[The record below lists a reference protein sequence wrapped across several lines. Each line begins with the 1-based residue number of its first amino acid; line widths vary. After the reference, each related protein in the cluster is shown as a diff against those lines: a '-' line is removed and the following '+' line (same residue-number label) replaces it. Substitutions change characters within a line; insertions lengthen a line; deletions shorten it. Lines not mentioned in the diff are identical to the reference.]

1 MKMKKGYMNIVN
13 CVFTIAALVVLVVF
27 ARAVNAEQAPPPP
40 LFSGGDGEKRQYYV
54 SPDGGDANDCG
65 EKSKPCSLNT
75 GLNRAQAGESVIL
88 TDGTYA
94 QQLVTRRSGKA
105 DNHIVIRAEHN
116 GKAKIEKSMGD
127 PVLIK
132 HDYITI
138 RGLWVSDKRSSPKSF
153 ATIRIYRN
161 GGNHHIIIEDCTI
174 FQAGMVGFSVTGA
187 KKKNNHIIFRNNF
200 IDGSGY
206 NKDFSTGEAI
216 YIGKFDDA
224 PGVENI
230 MIYGNKIRDF
240 TSNGIDVKVT
250 ATKVWIYNNEFYD
263 QVPFAAHG
271 VPDHFRDGTIL
282 IQGAEAYVFN
292 NIIRD
297 SDVQSQIIEARASAN
312 SKPNL
317 IYNNV
322 IYNCVN
328 HKLAVSY
335 KSGNG
340 GVATQVFNNTFFN
353 LDSHEVGTDNKL
365 IVKNNIGLN
374 GVPDNLSTSEF
385 DKSYFQNSSVGNFT
399 LTPLAV
405 KALNKATNRP
415 LSSTDFHDNQISG
428 QNRDYGA
435 FEHGSTTQKIPP
447 PTALRMIKDDR

>member
-1 MKMKKGYMNIVN
+1 MNIVN
-13 CVFTIAALVVLVVF
+13 CVFTIVILVVTLVVF

-54 SPDGGDANDCG
+54 APDGGDANDCG

-94 QQLVTRRSGKA
+94 QQLETRRSGKA
-105 DNHIVIRAEHN
+105 GNHIVIRAEHN
-116 GKAKIEKSMGD
+116 GKAKIEKNVGNI
-127 PVLIK
+127 VHIK

-138 RGLWVSDKRSSPKSF
+138 RGLWVSDKRSSPKGSGV
-153 ATIRIYRN
+153 IRIYRN

-174 FQAGMVGFSVTGA
+174 FQAGMVGFSVTGV
-187 KKKNNHIIFRNNF
+187 KNKNHHIIFRNNF
-200 IDGSGY
+200 INGSGY
-206 NKDFSTGEAI
+206 NKNFSTGEAI
-216 YIGKFDDA
+216 YIGKFTNDA

-230 MIYGNKIRDF
+230 MIYGNKVRDF
-240 TSNGIDVKVT
+240 TSNGVDVKVT

-282 IQGAEAYVFN
+282 IQGSEGYVFN

-297 SDVQSQIIEARASAN
+297 SDVQSQIIEARASTN

-317 IYNNV
+317 IYNNI

-328 HKLAVSY
+328 HKWAVSY
-335 KSGNG
+335 KKSNDNMGA
-340 GVATQVFNNTFFN
+340 ATQVFNNTFFN
-353 LDSHEVGTDNKL
+353 LASHKVETDDKL
-365 IVKNNIGLN
+365 IVKNNIGLDLDN
-374 GVPDNLSTSEF
+374 VPANLSTSEF
-385 DKSYFQNSSVGNFT
+385 DKTYFQNSSAGNFA
-399 LTPLAV
+399 LTSLAI

-415 LSSTDFHDNQISG
+415 FSSTDFRDNQISG

-435 FEHGSTTQKIPP
+435 FEHGSTTKEIPP